1 MNYTFN
7 TSIFQLHKLFYRP
20 VDGIGALHVKDVI
33 VEFDHPLIFVCED
46 DHGSLYL
53 FHETA
58 DDGQSIEWQAVEISR
73 QTCLDLLASRI
84 SLSHVFRD
92 GQPKSFLLVRYQYGA
107 PSAQVEVG
115 QSLQCGDILEC
126 KETFASDFSPS
137 PSRRGSPRH
146 RPCSGP
152 LPCPPGR
159 RGACRSRCRRASGA
173 SCRCS

>member
-1 MNYTFN
+1 MNYAFN

-58 DDGQSIEWQAVEISR
+58 DDGRSIEWQAVEISR

-137 PSRRGSPRH
+137 PSH
-146 RPCSGP
+146 
-152 LPCPPGR
+152 
-159 RGACRSRCRRASGA
+159 
-173 SCRCS
+173 

>member
-1 MNYTFN
+1 MHQPPVQDSHSIRMTDAQQKCNAWSVLMNYAFN

-92 GQPKSFLLVRYQYGA
+92 GQPKSFLLVRHQYGA
-107 PSAQVEVG
+107 PSA
-115 QSLQCGDILEC
+115 
-126 KETFASDFSPS
+126 
-137 PSRRGSPRH
+137 
-146 RPCSGP
+146 P

-159 RGACRSRCRRASGA
+159 RGACRSRCRTVSAA